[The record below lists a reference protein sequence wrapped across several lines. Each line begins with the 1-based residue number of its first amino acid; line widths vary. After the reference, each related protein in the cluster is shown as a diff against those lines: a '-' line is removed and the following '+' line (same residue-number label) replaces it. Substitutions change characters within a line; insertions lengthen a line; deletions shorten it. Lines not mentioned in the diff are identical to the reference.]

1 MEFDIIDV
9 TEEEL
14 EKFTAVQMQLLR
26 TAQKNK
32 NNLKYN
38 LEKDLEIFSRIVL
51 TGDVKNSSLYEQK
64 KAELTAE
71 YNREI
76 AALIEQLNYGLHL
89 NEPYPDNEDLQKVG
103 YIVDF
108 SLNYTERYRIV
119 RYYYLSI
126 SDTSLRM
133 AQYGADEVAKK
144 YLGSYYSTL
153 YDVLYTYSR

>member
-1 MEFDIIDV
+1 MEFDIIDI

-14 EKFTAVQMQLLR
+14 KNLTAVQMQLLR

-38 LEKDLEIFSRIVL
+38 LEKDLEIFSRLML
-51 TGDVKNSSLYEQK
+51 TDDVKNSSIFEQK

-71 YNREI
+71 YNRET
-76 AALIEQLNYGLHL
+76 AVLIEQLNYSLHL
-89 NEPYPDNEDLQKVG
+89 NEPYPDDEDLQKVG

-119 RYYYLSI
+119 RDYYLSI
-126 SDTSLRM
+126 SDSSLRM

-144 YLGSYYSTL
+144 YLGSYYTTL
-153 YDVLYTYSR
+153 YDVLYTYSK